1 MNQLKGFHGI
11 RPGTTEDF
19 TPEMYADL
27 PDADKPVFT
36 LEAMTVSERQDFYDT
51 YFELSGDKLVMLKG
65 KRSEAMK
72 AVIVPKVK
80 AAVNWPL
87 SVVDVDF
94 YESLGLEVRSA
105 LYSRILNGA
114 DVTTS
119 EAQAV
124 KS

>member
-1 MNQLKGFHGI
+1 
-11 RPGTTEDF
+11 
-19 TPEMYADL
+19 MYADL
-27 PDADKPVFT
+27 ADADRPVFT

-65 KRSEAMK
+65 MRSEAMK
-72 AVIVPKVK
+72 SVIVPKVK